1 MTQPK
6 NTPPAASA
14 SPGSRRSFLKSSAA
28 ASVAAASA
36 AATSAAATSVVVG
49 AASPS
54 LSALRAASPVH
65 QGGGELKVG
74 IVGVG
79 GRGSG
84 AAVQSI
90 MAHKQ
95 NVLYAAGDA
104 FADRLE
110 NGLAGIEE
118 TVEERGREGQ
128 FQVPKERRFVG
139 LDAIDQVLASGVD
152 VVLLATPPGFRPM
165 QIERAV
171 EKGVHVFAEKPIA
184 TDAPGVR
191 RVEKACKLAKQK
203 GVSVVSGLCYRYHE
217 GRRATIQ
224 KLQEGAIGEIQSIQ
238 ASYVT
243 GELWF
248 HKRQPQWTD
257 LQWQLRNWLYYPWLS
272 GDHIAEQHI
281 HSLDVMAWMKGD
293 VYPIA
298 ATSLGGRQKRTDP
311 KFGTV
316 YDHFATIYE
325 WQDGTRGHSYCRQQ
339 NNCARDVNE
348 YVHGTKGTA
357 NVFRHT
363 VLGDKEWRYDGK
375 ARNMYQVEHDEMFA
389 AIRAGKPINNG
400 EYMCKSTLMALLGRM
415 AAYTGK
421 RITWDQ
427 AYASQQE
434 LMPNLMKWTDEPPVS
449 EVAVPGITKF
459 L

>member
-1 MTQPK
+1 MTTPK
-6 NTPPAASA
+6 P
-14 SPGSRRSFLKSSAA
+14 SRRSFLKSSAA
-28 ASVAAASA
+28 TAAAA
-36 AATSAAATSVVVG
+36 AAT
-49 AASPS
+49 PS

-65 QGGGELKVG
+65 QGGGQLKVG

-84 AAVQSI
+84 AAVQAI
-90 MAHKQ
+90 MAHEE

-110 NGLAGIEE
+110 DGLAGIEE
-118 TVEERGREGQ
+118 AVASHGREAQ
-128 FQVPKERRFVG
+128 VQVPTERRFVG
-139 LDAIDQVLASGVD
+139 LDAIDQVLATGVD

-171 EKGVHVFAEKPIA
+171 EKGVHVFAEKPVA
-184 TDAPGVR
+184 VDAPGVR
-191 RVEKACKLAKQK
+191 RVEKACQLAAKK
-203 GVSVVSGLCYRYHE
+203 GLSVVSGLCYRYHH
-217 GRRATIQ
+217 GRRATVEQ
-224 KLQEGAIGEIQSIQ
+224 LQNGAVGEILTMQGNYI
-238 ASYVT
+238 T

-248 HKRQPQWTD
+248 HQRQPQWNE

-272 GDHIAEQHI
+272 ADHIAEQHI
-281 HSLDVMAWMKGD
+281 HTLDVMAWIKGD
-293 VYPIA
+293 VYPKSAI
-298 ATSLGGRQKRTDP
+298 SLGGRQKRTDP

-325 WQDGTRGHSYCRQQ
+325 WQDGTRGYSYCRQQ
-339 NNCARDVNE
+339 NNCKRDVNE
-348 YVHGTKGTA
+348 YIFGTEGKA
-357 NVFRHT
+357 DVFRHT
-363 VLGDKEWRYDGK
+363 ISPFAGTGREEWRYKDEGSP
-375 ARNMYQVEHDEMFA
+375 NMYQSEHNEMFA

-400 EYMCKSTLMALLGRM
+400 EYMCNSTLMAILGRM

-421 RITWDQ
+421 EVTWDQ
-427 AYASQQE
+427 AYSSQEE
-434 LMPNLMKWTDEPPVS
+434 LMPNLLAWTDEPPKS